1 MAEFLNQD
9 EIGTLL
15 DIVDEVPTTNADKK
29 GLIVQLEKNGLT
41 KQEEKD
47 IIIDLCT
54 RYKGKVTILNTDLV
68 NR

>member
-29 GLIVQLEKNGLT
+29 GLIIQLEKNGLT

-68 NR
+68 SR

>member
-29 GLIVQLEKNGLT
+29 GLVIQLEKNGLT

-68 NR
+68 SR